1 MRLIDANELKKYLL
15 EEMNF
20 FPVLIATAIDKQP
33 AIEMKMIQNEER
45 LTTRPEGVIIGCFG
59 CTESEDCYC
68 NCSCNAVGEVA
79 QKLKY
84 YEDLEESGRLII
96 LPSQKAARSD
106 DGGY

>member
-1 MRLIDANELKKYLL
+1 M
-15 EEMNF
+15 
-20 FPVLIATAIDKQP
+20 LIATAIDKQP

-45 LTTRPEGVIIGCFG
+45 LTTRPEGVIIGCVG
-59 CTESEDCYC
+59 CTDSEDCYC
-68 NCSCNAVGEVA
+68 ICGCNAVGKVA